1 MAAEVKARITV
12 DAANA
17 LKRIEEINK
26 ASGYTSASMSKMA
39 KEIGAANAALSTLGG
54 GMGGT
59 ASGTA
64 FKNITEQLEKQ
75 ALAFSLVD
83 SKAKAASESAALY
96 RNAILSLTK
105 SGSLTKEQTDMLVRS
120 YNSYKTA
127 AEGAK
132 SATDAFAASSGTSA
146 TKLLS
151 VAKNILKF
159 QLLMGPITA
168 AVRGFKTV
176 LSDSVKIAAE
186 AEQTFNKLN
195 TVFVGVE
202 QSATSMARSL
212 AASLG
217 VAGSTAA
224 GALSTVGDL
233 LQAQGM
239 GTAQSLTVASG
250 WVSKF
255 QDIIAFKDLNMS
267 LEEFAQNFM
276 SGAAGNLR
284 NFRTFGSIVKES
296 AVNARLAAE
305 GYDQLTG
312 SELELAKMTTR
323 ANMAL
328 EQQANA
334 MGATGREWN
343 TMLSINRRLSE
354 SSKAWKENMGE
365 TFNTILK
372 PMKSWLADI
381 LTISNR
387 IASATEEIRTGE
399 FTIKTQSVSDSD
411 AEQLFKALIG
421 KANVSDM
428 NISEALRYVG
438 ISGPSLS
445 VNPFTLLAE
454 LVTGRN
460 PDKEAALMTAQ
471 NRMGYSATDIANI
484 MKSTGI
490 TSAQISNIAQAN
502 GYTISDDVL
511 ATANSIVETWK
522 TEQAAVLEVI
532 AGLERLGSETDSFT
546 ESLASLAHMDFS
558 SSNAETLFKGW
569 NIDAANGDEY
579 ASYATTLAG
588 NAVAVAVRNAIQQ
601 MGGLGTDAFIDN
613 IDKAFGLGNKEEA
626 YTSWL
631 NEIKDL
637 YTILYNRQKKFGDI
651 SDETLQSVVDL
662 WGTVNKKLQQ
672 YLSEVERSKIFESGI
687 ASMQGNAASFGNQYQ
702 LVGLEGL
709 ALQTKELELTFNE
722 LKASLKE
729 ITDDEMKKL
738 DTAYENQIAALT
750 RLYEAQ
756 EAYAA
761 RLEAQRVVADIFGSA
776 KTSVTDNI
784 MIRAFMSGKKGLTSG
799 GQLYSNMNQAQA
811 AFSVQYLKD
820 LQNLSESLSK
830 LEQTVSD
837 SGEILY
843 KVGDSNYSLAE
854 INETMAQYYDENM
867 KELADAMKDLWPAL
881 GQRALGATGT
891 LGGVIQSFQGEG
903 DIWAKILNALMTIL
917 ENTESWGEIAEV
929 LDQIFAMFEPV
940 TEALI
945 DFLTSMPW
953 DIIIFCLKV
962 IASVIVTITKTVEM
976 INAGINWLWY
986 NIKEAFR
993 SLGEV
998 IAHPIKAANHE
1009 LDIWNWKS
1017 LDDFASEEI
1026 AIYEKMV
1033 DYLGDIWD
1041 TSYKIERNTRVGDDY
1056 AKQLALLRG
1065 LYNGGVLTDAQ
1076 YRGEVAKVTGSS
1088 LGSIET
1094 YSGASYAT
1102 GNGGITYF
1110 SGNIVING
1118 YNGDPEELALEIERI
1133 LTKRS
1138 MAGANT
1144 H

>member
-39 KEIGAANAALSTLGG
+39 KDIGAANEALSTLGG

-64 FKNITEQLEKQ
+64 FKNITDQLEKQ
-75 ALAFSLVD
+75 ALAYSLVD
-83 SKAKAASESAALY
+83 SKAKAAAESASLY
-96 RNAILSLTK
+96 RNAIISLTK
-105 SGSLTKEQTDMLVRS
+105 SGSLTKEQTDALVRS

-127 AEGAK
+127 AEAAK
-132 SATDAFAASSGTSA
+132 KSSDAFGKSTGDSGL
-146 TKLLS
+146 KILS

-168 AVRGFKTV
+168 AVRGFKNTI
-176 LSDSVKIAAE
+176 SDSMNVAAE

-255 QDIIAFKDLNMS
+255 QDIIAFKDLDVS

-334 MGATGREWN
+334 MGATEREWD
-343 TMLSINRRLSE
+343 TMLSVNRRLDE
-354 SSKAWKENMGE
+354 ATKAWKENMGSTLNE
-365 TFNTILK
+365 VLK

-381 LTISNR
+381 LTISNK

-411 AEQLFKALIG
+411 AEQMFKALIG

-428 NISEALRYVG
+428 NFGEALTYFG
-438 ISGPSLS
+438 LSGGSYK
-445 VNPFTLLAE
+445 NNAIKLLAE
-454 LVTGRN
+454 LITGRN
-460 PDKEAALMTAQ
+460 PDKEAALKTTQ
-471 NRMGYSATDIANI
+471 NRMGYTPADIANI
-484 MKSTGI
+484 MKATGI
-490 TSAQISNIAQAN
+490 TSSQIGTIAKAN

-511 ATANSIVETWK
+511 KTADAMVETWK
-522 TEQAAVLEVI
+522 TEQSVILDVISNLEK
-532 AGLERLGSETDSFT
+532 LGSETDSFT
-546 ESLASLAHMDFS
+546 ESLASLPHMNFRS
-558 SSNAETLFKGW
+558 SDAEALFKSW
-569 NIDAANGDEY
+569 NIDAANGDEMSAY
-579 ASYATTLAG
+579 GAELSG
-588 NAVAVAVRNAIQQ
+588 NAVAVAVRNALEQ

-613 IDKAFGLGNKEEA
+613 IDKAFGLGNKEQA

-651 SDETLQSVVDL
+651 SDETLQSVINM
-662 WGTVNKKLQQ
+662 WGEVNGKLQD
-672 YLSEVERSKIFESGI
+672 YLAGIERTKIFDTGI
-687 ASMQGNAASFGNQYQ
+687 ATMQGNAASYNRQYQ
-702 LVGLEGL
+702 LVGLDGL
-709 ALQTKELELTFNE
+709 ELQTKELELDFLA
-722 LKASLKE
+722 LKESLGE
-729 ITDDEMKKL
+729 ITDEELTKL
-738 DTAYENQIAALT
+738 NTEYDKQIAALT
-750 RLYEAQ
+750 ALYEAQ
-756 EAYAA
+756 KKYEKEQRKAAAKEKLPGLKTSFYNFRREFLWANGYEIEGLPNPYDSIRGLGMNASVQSQLEDIYDSYKAVAQEYIKGLSEAGLENVGGEDAIWGKVNKNMAEFAEILNEAA
-761 RLEAQRVVADIFGSA
+761 R
-776 KTSVTDNI
+776 
-784 MIRAFMSGKKGLTSG
+784 
-799 GQLYSNMNQAQA
+799 
-811 AFSVQYLKD
+811 
-820 LQNLSESLSK
+820 SEFWK
-830 LEQTVSD
+830 Q
-837 SGEILY
+837 I
-843 KVGDSNYSLAE
+843 GD
-854 INETMAQYYDENM
+854 
-867 KELADAMKDLWPAL
+867 
-881 GQRALGATGT
+881 RALGSTGT
-891 LGGVIQSFQGEG
+891 LGGVIQSFQGDG
-903 DIWAKILNALMTIL
+903 DFWSKIVNALLTIL
-917 ENTESWGEIAEV
+917 ENTESWGEIAEM

-945 DFLTSMPW
+945 DLIVSLPW
-953 DIIIFCLKV
+953 EDIIFMLKV
-962 IASVIVTITKTVEM
+962 IASAITIISGVVQGIQTVIK
-976 INAGINWLWY
+976 WLWD
-986 NIKEAFR
+986 NIKTALRNVATDVYNLFHPLNTR
-993 SLGEV
+993 SRDQYRSFEDLGNQLAKIYDTTTV
-998 IAHPIKAANHE
+998 YLDRIWSANE
-1009 LDIWNWKS
+1009 
-1017 LDDFASEEI
+1017 
-1026 AIYEKMV
+1026 
-1033 DYLGDIWD
+1033 
-1041 TSYKIERNTRVGDDY
+1041 KIERNTSKGDDY
-1056 AKQLALLRG
+1056 AKQLTLLRS
-1065 LYNGGVLTDAQ
+1065 LYEGGVLTDVQ
-1076 YRGEVAKVTGSS
+1076 YSGEVAKVTGSS
-1088 LGSIET
+1088 LGTVER
-1094 YSGASYAT
+1094 YSGTTYAT

-1110 SGNIVING
+1110 SGDIVING
-1118 YNGDPEELALEIERI
+1118 YNGDPEELAKEIERV
-1133 LTKRS
+1133 LNRRA

-1144 H
+1144 Y